1 MKTCIGTAHVLLL
14 VFALMLLS
22 EQTAHAY
29 LDAAGSMIGMMIQVI
44 IGGVVAS
51 LVAIRL
57 FWARITGALRRWIGS
72 KPRSTDSGQEAE
84 DGP

>member
-1 MKTCIGTAHVLLL
+1 
-14 VFALMLLS
+14 
-22 EQTAHAY
+22 
-29 LDAAGSMIGMMIQVI
+29 MMIQVI